1 MENNV
6 DTIIGINVTIK
17 GNLYNK
23 GSIQVNGSVEGEV
36 KSDENLIIG
45 ETAQIKG
52 PVIARIIEISGEVK
66 GLVEAT
72 EKLEIHPTGRI
83 YGDINAKTLII
94 KEGATF
100 VGKSIMPGEAKAPAE
115 VAKPKEEPKE
125 EVKHEAKPEEVEEK
139 DSIEQI
145 ADKMGFFSKK

>member
-23 GSIQVNGSVEGEV
+23 GSIQVNGSIEGEV

-52 PVIARIIEISGEVK
+52 PVIARVIEISGEVK

-72 EKLEIHPTGRI
+72 DKLEIHPTGRI
-83 YGDINAKTLII
+83 YGDINAKSLII

-100 VGKSIMPGEAKAPAE
+100 VGKSIMPGEAKAATE
-115 VAKPKEEPKE
+115 ATKPKE
-125 EVKHEAKPEEVEEK
+125 EVKHEVKPEEEEK

>member
-1 MENNV
+1 MAQEKEFMENNV

-23 GSIQVNGSVEGEV
+23 GSIQVNGSVDGEV

-52 PVIARIIEISGEVK
+52 PVVARVIEVSGEVK

-72 EKLEIHPTGRI
+72 EKLEIQPTGRI

-100 VGKSIMPGEAKAPAE
+100 VGKSIMPGEAKAMAE
-115 VAKPKEEPKE
+115 AAKPKEETKQE
-125 EVKHEAKPEEVEEK
+125 IKAE